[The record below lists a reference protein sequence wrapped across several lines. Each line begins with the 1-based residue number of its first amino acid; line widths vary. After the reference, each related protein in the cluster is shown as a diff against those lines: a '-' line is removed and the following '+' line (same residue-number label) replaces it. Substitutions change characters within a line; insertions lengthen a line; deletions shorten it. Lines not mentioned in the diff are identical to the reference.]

1 MLGEKAH
8 RQRVPDHRVRR
19 CCYWTLS
26 SKSLTSIG
34 KNVIQF
40 FLNVVDIELLTVITV
55 ASVQPIDAVV
65 CLHLFRVHIAES
77 FIVVAQ
83 GTAYVIADVGIDSL
97 SVEED

>member
-40 FLNVVDIELLTVITV
+40 FLNVVDIELLAVITI
-55 ASVQPIDAVV
+55 ASVV

-77 FIVVAQ
+77 FVVVAQ